1 MRGLAACRIR
11 GDETGVATT
20 LQRTPLYAVHLAAGA
35 RMVPFAG
42 WEMPVQYA
50 GVIAEHQAVR
60 TAVGLFDISHM
71 GILDFGGSGVAAF
84 LDYVLTNR
92 VDDLRE
98 NQVRYSL
105 VCRTDGG
112 ILDDVLV
119 YRLPTHYRL
128 VVNAAN
134 TDKIVRHLESHAH
147 GNHWNVRTTVRNA
160 DLALLAVQG
169 PQAVTLLDTLVADT
183 SLAGVRYYW
192 GTQGRFLGEVITLT
206 RTGYTG
212 EDGFELFVPAE
223 RAVAVWETLR
233 EAGEP
238 YGLQPA
244 GLGARDTLRLEMG
257 YPLYGNDM
265 DETTT
270 PVEAS
275 LERAVDFKKGDF
287 IGKEAILRKK
297 EKGIER
303 KLVGFE
309 LLQKGI
315 PRHGY
320 RIYSNGKTLGAV
332 TSGNFSPTLKKG
344 IGLGFVHPT
353 YSGPGSEILIDI
365 RGKVALA
372 VVVELPFYKKVRR
385 R

>member
-1 MRGLAACRIR
+1 MNRTVLY
-11 GDETGVATT
+11 ETHKSLNAQFVE
-20 LQRTPLYAVHLAAGA
+20 
-35 RMVPFAG
+35 FAG
-42 WEMPVQYA
+42 WEMPVSYT
-50 GVIAEHQAVR
+50 GVLEEHKAVR
-60 TAVGLFDISHM
+60 TAAGLFDVSHM
-71 GILDFGGSGVAAF
+71 GRIQVDGQGAKGFLQHLSTADVAGLRPGQACYTLFCNHEGGII
-84 LDYVLTNR
+84 
-92 VDDLRE
+92 DDLLIYKLKRAS
-98 NQVRYSL
+98 YL
-105 VCRTDGG
+105 VC
-112 ILDDVLV
+112 
-119 YRLPTHYRL
+119 
-128 VVNAAN
+128 VNAAN
-134 TDKIVRHLESHAH
+134 REKCLNWIRTNAADFS
-147 GNHWNVRTTVRNA
+147 NVSIEDVSNTIA
-160 DLALLAVQG
+160 QIAIQG
-169 PQAVTLLDTLVADT
+169 PV
-183 SLAGVRYYW
+183 SLQILEELTDVNLSSLKLKNFMEAR
-192 GTQGRFLGEVITLT
+192 LGGMDSYIA
-206 RTGYTG
+206 RTGFTG
-212 EDGFELFVPAE
+212 ERGYEIFLPSVIAPGI
-223 RAVAVWETLR
+223 WESIMKK
-233 EAGEP
+233 GEP
-238 YGLQPA
+238 HGLKPA

-303 KLVGFE
+303 RLVGFE

-320 RIYSNGKTLGAV
+320 RIYSNGKTLGTV

-372 VVVELPFYKKVRR
+372 VVVEPPFYKKVRKR
-385 R
+385 